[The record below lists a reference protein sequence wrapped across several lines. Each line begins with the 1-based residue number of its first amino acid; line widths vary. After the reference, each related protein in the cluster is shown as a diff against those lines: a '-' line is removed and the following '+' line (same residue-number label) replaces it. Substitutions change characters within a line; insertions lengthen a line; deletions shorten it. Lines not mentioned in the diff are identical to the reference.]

1 MTFLDK
7 GQIKT
12 IIIVRPIIDHLYNVE
27 SNVWIKGKVTINQ
40 IRPIINYFGN
50 QTDSIGRQP
59 TYSGV
64 HRLYFKTANLQ

>member
-1 MTFLDK
+1 MTFLNK
-7 GQIKT
+7 GQIET
-12 IIIVRPIIDHLYNVE
+12 LFIVRPIIDHLYNVE
-27 SNVWIKGKVTINQ
+27 SIVRIKGKVTINQ

-59 TYSGV
+59 AYSGV